1 MPRRLVLPDHLPRA
15 ELERRYRSAH
25 DPVARSHWQILWLL
39 VRGDRTADV
48 ADVTGYSTTWV
59 REVAK
64 RYREGGPDALG
75 DRRHGNPGRS
85 DRALLTPALRDAL
98 RQSLGGPAP
107 DGGIWTGP
115 KVAQWLSE
123 RLGRP
128 VRSQRGW
135 EALRTLGFTP
145 QRPRPRATR
154 ADPVAQEAFKKG
166 ASRPPSMP

>member
-98 RQSLGGPAP
+98 RQSLGVRRPMGE
-107 DGGIWTGP
+107 
-115 KVAQWLSE
+115 S
-123 RLGRP
+123 GR
-128 VRSQRGW
+128 V
-135 EALRTLGFTP
+135 
-145 QRPRPRATR
+145 PRW
-154 ADPVAQEAFKKG
+154 
-166 ASRPPSMP
+166 PSG